1 MKAEARPPHPTVP
14 AVLAD
19 PAFTRLKAL
28 VIETTGMAFYRD
40 KSEDLA
46 QILVF
51 RMTELSVADCDGYLE
66 ILTRS
71 VAEMDALVAE
81 LTIGETY
88 FFRHKEQFDALRDII
103 LPDLIERNGATRRL
117 RIWSAG
123 CATGPEPYSIAIMLD
138 REFGARIANW
148 HVTVLGT
155 DINQKFLSRARE
167 GRYDQWAF
175 RAMPEEIRA
184 ACFTRI
190 GNQWQIN
197 PEYRRFVKFQ
207 YHNLIKSRFPSIVD
221 NIAGFDLIICRNVII
236 YFSPETIEGLIPC
249 FHETLSDGG
258 WLVMGH
264 AEPNQHLFRDFKT
277 VNTPGAVL
285 YQRVDG
291 HGAPPPAPAA
301 APMIKA
307 PPSLVLP
314 RLTALDAGR
323 DTSRPPARPG
333 GPVPARPP
341 VVAPLEPR
349 PTASVPSPA
358 GGLAPAGLARIRE
371 LADCG
376 QGDAAAAACD
386 ALLVSTPLDAWGHFY
401 RAMIHEQ
408 VGQAEA
414 CEKALRRAIY
424 LDRRMVLPHY
434 HLGLFLLRRDD
445 AAAAAKAF
453 RNVQVLLKD
462 YPDDGLVADADKIT
476 VGQMR
481 EAVDMH
487 LKLIGGA

>member
-1 MKAEARPPHPTVP
+1 MSVEVAGLRSTVQDI
-14 AVLAD
+14 LGE
-19 PAFTRLKAL
+19 PAFAALKAL

-46 QILVF
+46 QILAL
-51 RMTELSVADCDGYLE
+51 RMAETGVLGCASYLE
-66 ILTRS
+66 RLS
-71 VAEMDALVAE
+71 GDASEMDALVAE

-88 FFRHKEQFDALRDII
+88 FFRHKEQFDALRDTI
-103 LPDLIERNGATRRL
+103 LPDIIERNRSSRRL

-123 CATGPEPYSIAIMLD
+123 CATGPEPYSIAIMLE
-138 REFGARIANW
+138 REFGPRIADW

-155 DINQKFLSRARE
+155 DINQKFLARARD

-175 RAMPEEIRA
+175 RAMPDDIRA
-184 ACFTRI
+184 ACFTKV
-190 GNQWQIN
+190 GTQWQIN

-207 YHNLIKSRFPSIVD
+207 YHNLIKSSFPSVID

-249 FHETLSDGG
+249 FRETLTDGG

-264 AEPNQHLFRDFKT
+264 AEPNQHLFRDFRT

-285 YQRVDG
+285 YQRMDG
-291 HGAPPPAPAA
+291 YQARPPVAA
-301 APMIKA
+301 AVPSPLPVKA
-307 PPSLVLP
+307 APSQVLP
-314 RLTALDAGR
+314 RLSALDVGERGELPTRRPSAPR
-323 DTSRPPARPG
+323 PPKPPSRPVPPAPTPTRPADG
-333 GPVPARPP
+333 
-341 VVAPLEPR
+341 
-349 PTASVPSPA
+349 
-358 GGLAPAGLARIRE
+358 GGLGKIRE

-376 QGDAAAAACD
+376 QWDAAASACD
-386 ALLVSTPLDAWGHFY
+386 ILLVTTPMDAGLHFY

-408 VGQAEA
+408 VGQAVE

-445 AAAAAKAF
+445 IAAAEKAF
-453 RNVQVLLKD
+453 RNVLVLLKD
-462 YPDDGLVADADKIT
+462 RPDDDLVADGDKIT

-487 LKLIGGA
+487 LKLMGAL

>member
-307 PPSLVLP
+307 PPSLV
-314 RLTALDAGR
+314 T
-323 DTSRPPARPG
+323 
-333 GPVPARPP
+333 
-341 VVAPLEPR
+341 
-349 PTASVPSPA
+349 
-358 GGLAPAGLARIRE
+358 
-371 LADCG
+371 
-376 QGDAAAAACD
+376 
-386 ALLVSTPLDAWGHFY
+386 
-401 RAMIHEQ
+401 
-408 VGQAEA
+408 
-414 CEKALRRAIY
+414 
-424 LDRRMVLPHY
+424 
-434 HLGLFLLRRDD
+434 
-445 AAAAAKAF
+445 
-453 RNVQVLLKD
+453 
-462 YPDDGLVADADKIT
+462 
-476 VGQMR
+476 
-481 EAVDMH
+481 
-487 LKLIGGA
+487 